1 MSQENV
7 EAVRRSLEAWNRGDV
22 DAWLQPSHPD
32 IEWISEVAQRVEGSE
47 TVYRGQAELRRYWE
61 DWHSLWEVKIHICEL
76 RERDD
81 IVVALGRIQTR
92 GEASGIDLDRP
103 IAYVFEF
110 DKGAARRVRSYFDQQ
125 QALEAAGL
133 AG

>member
-1 MSQENV
+1 MSQDNV
-7 EAVRRSLEAWNRGDV
+7 DAVRRSLDAWNRGDV
-22 DAWLQPSHPD
+22 DAWLQSSHPD

-47 TVYRGQAELRRYWE
+47 TVYRGEAELRRYWDE
-61 DWHSLWEVKIHICEL
+61 WHALWQVTIEISEFREL
-76 RERDD
+76 GDT
-81 IVVALGRIQTR
+81 VVAIGRIQTR

-125 QALEAAGL
+125 QALEAARL
-133 AG
+133 AD